1 MLATCGVVVLASCGA
16 AASAGGTKATI
27 ATAPT
32 TSSAAAAA
40 ASPSS
45 SGSGG
50 SASGQNS
57 SNRQAGLQAWRACL
71 AQNGVTLP
79 SVPAGNNAGPPAS
92 NDPNANPQAG
102 GNRGAGI
109 RAILQDPANAKAVA
123 ACQSLQPQ
131 FGGGNRANR
140 AAYQAYL
147 SCLADNGVSVPTTTA
162 GQNAGPPPTVNK
174 SDPNFPAANAKCKV
188 LLPAN
193 PSGGA
198 PTPAGS
204 TTTTGA

>member
-1 MLATCGVVVLASCGA
+1 M
-16 AASAGGTKATI
+16 
-27 ATAPT
+27 
-32 TSSAAAAA
+32 
-40 ASPSS
+40 
-45 SGSGG
+45 
-50 SASGQNS
+50 
-57 SNRQAGLQAWRACL
+57 
-71 AQNGVTLP
+71 TLP
-79 SVPAGNNAGPPAS
+79 SIPAGTNAGPPAS
-92 NDPNANPQAG
+92 NDPNANPQGG

-147 SCLADNGVSVPTTTA
+147 SCLADNGVAVPTTSA
-162 GQNAGPPPTVNK
+162 APAPGSRSGPPPTVNK

-188 LLPAN
+188 LLPTN

-198 PTPAGS
+198 PASAS

>member
-1 MLATCGVVVLASCGA
+1 ATSPP
-16 AASAGGTKATI
+16 SAGST
-27 ATAPT
+27 
-32 TSSAAAAA
+32 
-40 ASPSS
+40 

-50 SASGQNS
+50 ASGQNPS
-57 SNRQAGLQAWRACL
+57 SGQAGLQAWRDCL

-79 SVPAGNNAGPPAS
+79 SIPAGTNAGPPAS
-92 NDPNANPQAG
+92 NDPNANPQGG

-147 SCLADNGVSVPTTTA
+147 SCLADNGVAVPTTSA
-162 GQNAGPPPTVNK
+162 APAPGSRSGPPPTVNK

-188 LLPAN
+188 LLPTN

-198 PTPAGS
+198 PASAS